1 MGITGIP
8 GIRLGIAWGAAPTGI
23 PGRMGIPVP
32 MGIPGIPGI
41 GPAPGIENDAPC
53 RVLERELGSGK
64 RGTSGLIEGAWVLFL
79 FFLWEAGGKPPDP
92 QLNSGLAG
100 RGSAGSAFLGGREGA
115 RAE

>member
-8 GIRLGIAWGAAPTGI
+8 GIRLGIAWGAAPKGI

-53 RVLERELGSGK
+53 PAC
-64 RGTSGLIEGAWVLFL
+64 GAW
-79 FFLWEAGGKPPDP
+79 
-92 QLNSGLAG
+92 G
-100 RGSAGSAFLGGREGA
+100 RVHTLSPSLLVIEIYK
-115 RAE
+115 

>member
-41 GPAPGIENDAPC
+41 GPAPGIENDAPGEAV
-53 RVLERELGSGK
+53 RIREK
-64 RGTSGLIEGAWVLFL
+64 AC
-79 FFLWEAGGKPPDP
+79 
-92 QLNSGLAG
+92 
-100 RGSAGSAFLGGREGA
+100 
-115 RAE
+115 

>member
-8 GIRLGIAWGAAPTGI
+8 GIRLGIAWGAAPKGI

-53 RVLERELGSGK
+53 PLSQIWIGTQDLYRVES
-64 RGTSGLIEGAWVLFL
+64 S
-79 FFLWEAGGKPPDP
+79 
-92 QLNSGLAG
+92 
-100 RGSAGSAFLGGREGA
+100 
-115 RAE
+115 

>member
-41 GPAPGIENDAPC
+41 GPAPGIENDAP
-53 RVLERELGSGK
+53 G
-64 RGTSGLIEGAWVLFL
+64 
-79 FFLWEAGGKPPDP
+79 
-92 QLNSGLAG
+92 G
-100 RGSAGSAFLGGREGA
+100 RGSR
-115 RAE
+115 